1 MGDQAGLDL
10 EGHLPG
16 SEPRHAQDGQ
26 AHQQAPVLR
35 PWASPGHP
43 AEEFRRRAGL
53 PSRGLK
59 SCARVG
65 LLIPLPDLE
74 LNFCRRTRMFIGAGA
89 RPGWKRRAVTA
100 RVKNVTTLQDFPK
113 FSKMSGAAPS

>member
-1 MGDQAGLDL
+1 MG
-10 EGHLPG
+10 
-16 SEPRHAQDGQ
+16 HAEDGR

-35 PWASPGHP
+35 PWASPGDP

-65 LLIPLPDLE
+65 LLIPLPDFRTELLSAHSHVHLSGGEARLE
-74 LNFCRRTRMFIGAGA
+74 EKSHGGESE
-89 RPGWKRRAVTA
+89 
-100 RVKNVTTLQDFPK
+100 NVTTLQDFPK
-113 FSKMSGAAPS
+113 FSKMSGAAPSG